1 MTILS
6 APQIRE
12 LDRFTIENEPIT
24 SIDLMERAASSCV
37 DYLLNNEKLIAGK
50 TIKVFAGQGNNGGD
64 GLVIARQLAEKGYQV
79 WVYCVQTAN
88 KPTDDFLQN
97 LKRLQNQEKV
107 SITNIAHSNSFP
119 NINENDAVI
128 DTLFGSGLTRKV
140 EGVMAELIT
149 FINKQSKMTIAID
162 IPSGLFCDKTSEEN
176 ENAIIKAHL
185 TLSFLPVKQAFLFQ
199 ENKSFYGEIVYLDIG
214 LLLDDYLK
222 HKAASS

>member
-12 LDRFTIENEPIT
+12 LDSFTIKNEPIT

-37 DYLLNNEKLIAGK
+37 DYLLKNEKLIAGK

-64 GLVIARQLAEKGYQV
+64 GLVIARHLAEKGYEV
-79 WVYCVQTAN
+79 AVYCVQTAN

-97 LKRLQNQEKV
+97 LNKLQNQGKV
-107 SITNIAHSNSFP
+107 SITNIVHSNSFP
-119 NINENDAVI
+119 DINDNDAVI

-140 EGVMAELIT
+140 EGVMAELIA

-199 ENKSFYGEIVYLDIG
+199 ENETFYGEVVYLDIG

-222 HKAASS
+222 QKTASS